1 MSFGIAQSNEP
12 LFGIPP
18 AMTSPFESDVDGPLR
33 NRKVMGPG
41 DPGCQVMGT
50 VVPAWSGADPSG
62 LMIALGLF

>member
-1 MSFGIAQSNEP
+1 MWDNSV
-12 LFGIPP
+12 P

-41 DPGCQVMGT
+41 DPGPICQVMGT
-50 VVPAWSGADPSG
+50 VVPAWSGVDPSG